1 MAGDPV
7 DLLDQKGH
15 AVARGLVNFDATEL
29 PGLLGRSTRDLA
41 RELGPAYGREVVHR
55 DDLVLLRAGDTGRR
69 AVDGWRTVA
78 EDGSPGRA
86 GAAPRPGRCGTSR
99 SRSSATRSTA
109 AEVRAALERLT
120 HEQPFLLS
128 ARYAADRAEL
138 RYWEEARDL
147 EDAAALALRLWG
159 EHRRHRRAARRGGSP
174 ASRWSTGPP
183 SSAARMDSPAPAL
196 VPAGGVRPF

>member
-1 MAGDPV
+1 MT
-7 DLLDQKGH
+7 DQ
-15 AVARGLVNFDATEL
+15 
-29 PGLLGRSTRDLA
+29 
-41 RELGPAYGREVVHR
+41 
-55 DDLVLLRAGDTGRR
+55 
-69 AVDGWRTVA
+69 AVDGPPDAAARERRPMWHVTLTVVGDA
-78 EDGSPGRA
+78 VE
-86 GAAPRPGRCGTSR
+86 
-99 SRSSATRSTA
+99 A

-159 EHRRHRRAARRGGSP
+159 EHRRQRRRCPPWRVAGLEVVDRATFQRRA
-174 ASRWSTGPP
+174 
-183 SSAARMDSPAPAL
+183 MDSPAPAL